1 MWIQVVSIFFGCII
15 KLILNI
21 ILIRN
26 EQIGIYGAVI
36 SNVISYVF
44 ILILLI
50 AYLIRKEKINIDI
63 DNFFIKPVIL
73 SFLLYIILKNA
84 YKICGTDNNILK
96 LFFSIIIGGIIYI
109 IMMLLFKIITKE
121 DLEIATNGKHKT

>member
-1 MWIQVVSIFFGCII
+1 MNKS
-15 KLILNI
+15 
-21 ILIRN
+21 
-26 EQIGIYGAVI
+26 GIYGAVI
-36 SNVISYVF
+36 SNVISYAF

-50 AYLIRKEKINIDI
+50 TYLIRKEKINIEI

-96 LFFSIIIGGIIYI
+96 LFFSIIIGGILYI
-109 IMMLLFKIITKE
+109 IMVFLLKIIRKE
-121 DLEIATNGKHKT
+121 ELRIVTNGKHKT